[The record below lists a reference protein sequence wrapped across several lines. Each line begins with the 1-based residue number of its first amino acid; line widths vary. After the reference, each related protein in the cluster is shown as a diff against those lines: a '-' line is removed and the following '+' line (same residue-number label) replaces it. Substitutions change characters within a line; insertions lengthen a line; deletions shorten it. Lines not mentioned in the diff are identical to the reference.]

1 MLVHDAR
8 LLGIVDRWLTGLTRD
23 TFEQICPIA
32 RRTFSTFEKAERRQ
46 IGEKIKGATSTGR
59 RRRAGRTPTTTIP
72 MRGALVEPILRLI
85 LGDRR
90 AVMSVDS
97 KERLERWR
105 LLLGGHEADGIG
117 FALTGRA
124 LAMDKAMAAL
134 YDGPGERGAGLG
146 ASAPNAARWL
156 GDIRE
161 YFPSSVVRV
170 MQKDAIERL
179 GMQRLLLEPEMLSA
193 VEPDLNLVTTLM
205 ALSGVIPQR
214 AKATARQIVQRVVQD
229 LLRRLDAP
237 MRQAVAGALKR
248 STRNRRPRHH
258 EIDWN
263 RTIRANLKHYQPE
276 YGVIVPETRIGFG
289 RSRIELR
296 TVVVCIDQSG
306 SMGQSVVYSG
316 IFGAVLASMP
326 ALRTHVVAFD
336 TSVADLTEQLSDPVD
351 VLMGIQLGGGTDINQ
366 ALHYCQTL
374 ITRPTDTIFV
384 LITDLYE
391 GGDREEMLK
400 RAAAIVGSGVRVV
413 TLLALADTGAPSFDE
428 RERRGAGGHGHSQLR
443 LHAGSLPR
451 SDGRGDSGPRSRPMG
466 RRAGHD
472 RQPRPRRAGGG
483 MTPNSRS

>member
-1 MLVHDAR
+1 M
-8 LLGIVDRWLTGLTRD
+8 
-23 TFEQICPIA
+23 
-32 RRTFSTFEKAERRQ
+32 
-46 IGEKIKGATSTGR
+46 
-59 RRRAGRTPTTTIP
+59 
-72 MRGALVEPILRLI
+72 
-85 LGDRR
+85 
-90 AVMSVDS
+90 VDS

-105 LLLGGHEADGIG
+105 LLLGGHDADGIG
-117 FALTGRA
+117 MPLTGRA
-124 LAMDKAMAAL
+124 LAMDRAMAAL
-134 YDGPGERGAGLG
+134 YDGPSERGAGLG

-170 MQKDAIERL
+170 MQKDAIDRL
-179 GMQRLLLEPEMLSA
+179 GMHRLLFEPEMLSA

-229 LLRRLDAP
+229 LQRRLDAP
-237 MRQAVAGALKR
+237 LRQAVTGALKR

-263 RTIRANLKHYQPE
+263 RTIRAKLKHYQPD
-276 YGVIVPETRIGFG
+276 YGVIVPETRIGYG
-289 RSRIELR
+289 RTRNELR
-296 TVVVCIDQSG
+296 TIVVCIDQSG

-336 TSVADLTEQLSDPVD
+336 TSVADLTDKMSDPVD

-366 ALHYCQTL
+366 ALAYCQTL
-374 ITRPTDTIFV
+374 ITRPSETVFV

-400 RAAAIVGSGVRVV
+400 RAAAIVASGVRLVV
-413 TLLALADTGAPSFDE
+413 LLALADTGAPSFDE
-428 RERRGAGGHGHSQLR
+428 RNAAALASMGVPSFACTPDRFPDLMAAAIQGRDFGQWAAEQGLSTSRARADGADEAERRR
-443 LHAGSLPR
+443 
-451 SDGRGDSGPRSRPMG
+451 
-466 RRAGHD
+466 
-472 RQPRPRRAGGG
+472 
-483 MTPNSRS
+483 T

>member
-1 MLVHDAR
+1 
-8 LLGIVDRWLTGLTRD
+8 
-23 TFEQICPIA
+23 
-32 RRTFSTFEKAERRQ
+32 
-46 IGEKIKGATSTGR
+46 
-59 RRRAGRTPTTTIP
+59 
-72 MRGALVEPILRLI
+72 
-85 LGDRR
+85 
-90 AVMSVDS
+90 MSVDS

-105 LLLGGHEADGIG
+105 LLLGGQEADGVG
-117 FALTGRA
+117 FTLTGRA
-124 LAMDKAMAAL
+124 LAMDRAMAAL
-134 YDGPGERGAGLG
+134 YDGAGGRRGSLG

-229 LLRRLDAP
+229 LLRRLSAP
-237 MRQAVAGALKR
+237 MRQAVTGALKR

-289 RSRIELR
+289 RSRNELR

-351 VLMGIQLGGGTDINQ
+351 VLMGVQLGGGTDINQ
-366 ALHYCQTL
+366 ALQYCQTL

-400 RAAAIVGSGVRVV
+400 RAAAIVGLGRSHGHAARACRHRRA
-413 TLLALADTGAPSFDE
+413 LLRRGE
-428 RERRGAGGHGHSQLR
+428 CRGAGGHGRAELR

-451 SDGRGDSGPRSRPMG
+451 SDGRGNPGPRSRPMG

-472 RQPRPRRAGGG
+472 RQPRPRGR
-483 MTPNSRS
+483 P

>member
-1 MLVHDAR
+1 M
-8 LLGIVDRWLTGLTRD
+8 T
-23 TFEQICPIA
+23 
-32 RRTFSTFEKAERRQ
+32 AED
-46 IGEKIKGATSTGR
+46 
-59 RRRAGRTPTTTIP
+59 P
-72 MRGALVEPILRLI
+72 
-85 LGDRR
+85 
-90 AVMSVDS
+90 

-105 LLLGGHEADGIG
+105 LMLGGHDADGIG
-117 FALTGRA
+117 CQLSGRS
-124 LAMDKAMAAL
+124 LAMDRAMAAL
-134 YDGPGERGAGLG
+134 YDGPGERGASLG

-179 GMQRLLLEPEMLSA
+179 GMERLLLEPEMLSA
-193 VEPDLNLVTTLM
+193 VEPDLDLVTTLM

-214 AKATARQIVQRVVQD
+214 AKATARLIVQRVVED
-229 LLRRLDAP
+229 LIKRLAAP
-237 MRQAVAGALKR
+237 MRQAVTGALKR
-248 STRNRRPRHH
+248 STRNMRPRHN

-276 YGVIVPETRIGFG
+276 YGVIVPETRIGYG
-289 RSRIELR
+289 RSRTELR

-336 TSVADLTEQLSDPVD
+336 TSVADLTEHMSDPVD

-366 ALHYCQTL
+366 ALRYCQTL
-374 ITRPTDTIFV
+374 ITKPTETIFV

-400 RAAAIVGSGVRVV
+400 RAAEIVGSGVRFV
-413 TLLALADTGAPSFDE
+413 TLLALADAGAPSFDARNAAE
-428 RERRGAGGHGHSQLR
+428 LAGMGIPSFACTPDRFPDLMAAAIQRRDLGQWASEQGMIASRARE
-443 LHAGSLPR
+443 
-451 SDGRGDSGPRSRPMG
+451 D
-466 RRAGHD
+466 
-472 RQPRPRRAGGG
+472 
-483 MTPNSRS
+483 

>member
-1 MLVHDAR
+1 
-8 LLGIVDRWLTGLTRD
+8 
-23 TFEQICPIA
+23 
-32 RRTFSTFEKAERRQ
+32 
-46 IGEKIKGATSTGR
+46 
-59 RRRAGRTPTTTIP
+59 
-72 MRGALVEPILRLI
+72 
-85 LGDRR
+85 
-90 AVMSVDS
+90 MSVDS

-117 FALTGRA
+117 FSLTGRA
-124 LAMDKAMAAL
+124 LAMDRAMAAL
-134 YDGPGERGAGLG
+134 YDGSGGSGGREGSLG

-179 GMQRLLLEPEMLSA
+179 GMERLLLEPEMLSA
-193 VEPDLNLVTTLM
+193 MEPDLNLVTTLM
-205 ALSGVIPQR
+205 ALSGVIPDR
-214 AKATARQIVQRVVQD
+214 ARATARLVVQRVVQD
-229 LLRRLDAP
+229 LLRRLAAP
-237 MRQAVAGALKR
+237 MRQAVTGALQR

-276 YGVIVPETRIGFG
+276 YGVVVPETRIGFG
-289 RSRIELR
+289 RGRRELR

-316 IFGAVLASMP
+316 IFGAVLASIP

-336 TSVADLTEQLSDPVD
+336 TSVVDLTEQVSDPVD
-351 VLMGIQLGGGTDINQ
+351 VLMGVQLGGGTDINQ

-374 ITRPTDTIFV
+374 ITRPTDTILV

-400 RAAAIVGSGVRVV
+400 RAAAIVGSGVRLV
-413 TLLALADTGAPSFDE
+413 TLLALADIGAPSFDE
-428 RERRGAGGHGHSQLR
+428 RNAAALAGMGIPSFACTPDRFPDLMAAAIQ
-443 LHAGSLPR
+443 
-451 SDGRGDSGPRSRPMG
+451 GRDLGQW
-466 RRAGHD
+466 AAE
-472 RQPRPRRAGGG
+472 QG
-483 MTPNSRS
+483 MTASRAREASPKG